1 MYHRHRIAK
10 ERKRRKKR
18 RQKRQPIPLPL
29 LPPPIKKM
37 YRFTMQNERGDTK
50 ICRTYSKASKMN
62 EELEKL
68 RNLYSI
74 YDNTYYTILQITEE
88 E

>member
-1 MYHRHRIAK
+1 MHYRHRNAK
-10 ERKRRKKR
+10 ERKKKR
-18 RQKRQPIPLPL
+18 RQKRQSPIPI
-29 LPPPIKKM
+29 PPPPMKKM

-50 ICRTYSKASKMN
+50 ICRTYSKVSEMN
-62 EELEKL
+62 EEIEKL
-68 RNLYSI
+68 RNSYSI